1 MNTQPNMPQFEDIQI
16 YREEYI
22 RELDQTND
30 KTAFAINNASSLYAL
45 GLTMYSRNYS
55 LDSLIYN
62 AFAMSSLDDN
72 IALHPEQRKIL
83 GLIQENRGL
92 IFSAPTSFGK
102 TFVVF
107 EYICRTRPQNV
118 VMIVPTLAL
127 IDEYKQKIIRQYREQ
142 FSDYNIYLSVDPEK
156 VYDFSQKNIFIVTH
170 DRVIDENTVSIF
182 ESIDFLVID
191 EVYKLQKD
199 ASNERV
205 LILNVAYYNMVK
217 RSKKYVLLAPFISGV
232 KHLEKLDDV
241 PAFYATNYSPVV
253 NDVKTCEILDEEDR
267 IPYADQILQSIPV
280 QDNTLIYFPTVVQ
293 IDSFIQETT
302 TSYPA
307 LEEDNNPVLNEFVAW
322 GRREIHPEWSIIKA
336 LEKGFLVHHGQLP
349 LGIRMLELSLFNN
362 SNSRFTRLICTSTL
376 LEGVNTTAKN
386 IIITKPNRSYDKT
399 FDAFDF
405 YNLVG
410 RTGRLYQHYLGYAYY
425 IKAPSDPLFEK
436 EQALKSIEFEL
447 TDASIDMDINFG
459 DYASHPEFVELLS
472 KLGITYDEYKTQ
484 IARKHRFST
493 VQFLLGNYFQNK
505 SELIDVLYRQTV
517 DPNQSKISLVRILCK
532 ILGMGPY
539 DFKLKTFIINRLT
552 YKYRQTVREVVDAT
566 KQSYPATNISK
577 IINTVIRYKSSYI
590 EFDFYSK
597 VDLIRYFMECDKVSI
612 SLIHTLHERLLKN
625 IEMLYYLNSPS
636 KKLLKDMGIYEGDI
650 DQIIRVIGSD
660 FSSVSDLE
668 ALLAR
673 NYYKLSEI
681 SVVSRYIIARLI
693 NSN

>member
-30 KTAFAINNASSLYAL
+30 KTAFAINN
-45 GLTMYSRNYS
+45 
-55 LDSLIYN
+55 
-62 AFAMSSLDDN
+62 
-72 IALHPEQRKIL
+72 
-83 GLIQENRGL
+83 
-92 IFSAPTSFGK
+92 
-102 TFVVF
+102 
-107 EYICRTRPQNV
+107 
-118 VMIVPTLAL
+118 
-127 IDEYKQKIIRQYREQ
+127 
-142 FSDYNIYLSVDPEK
+142 
-156 VYDFSQKNIFIVTH
+156 
-170 DRVIDENTVSIF
+170 
-182 ESIDFLVID
+182 
-191 EVYKLQKD
+191 
-199 ASNERV
+199 
-205 LILNVAYYNMVK
+205 
-217 RSKKYVLLAPFISGV
+217 
-232 KHLEKLDDV
+232 V

-267 IPYADQILQSIPV
+267 IPYADRILQSIPA

-425 IKAPSDPLFEK
+425 IKAPSDPVFEK

-505 SELIDVLYRQTV
+505 SELVDVLYRQTV

-532 ILGMGPY
+532 ILGMGTY

>member
-107 EYICRTRPQNV
+107 EYICRARPQNV

-127 IDEYKQKIIRQYREQ
+127 IDEYKQKIIRQYRKQ

-170 DRVIDENTVSIF
+170 DRVIDETTVSIF

-199 ASNERV
+199 TSNERV

-232 KHLEKLDDV
+232 KHLEKLADV

-267 IPYADQILQSIPV
+267 IPYADRILQSIPA

-425 IKAPSDPLFEK
+425 IKAPSDPVFEK

-505 SELIDVLYRQTV
+505 SELLDVLYRQTV

-532 ILGMGPY
+532 ILGMGTY

>member
-107 EYICRTRPQNV
+107 EYICRARPQNV

-199 ASNERV
+199 TSNERV

-267 IPYADQILQSIPV
+267 IPYADRILQSIPA

-425 IKAPSDPLFEK
+425 IKAPSDPVFEK

-532 ILGMGPY
+532 ILGMGTY

-660 FSSVSDLE
+660 FSSVSELE

>member
-107 EYICRTRPQNV
+107 EYICRARPQNV

-127 IDEYKQKIIRQYREQ
+127 IDEYKQKIIRQYRKQ

-199 ASNERV
+199 TSNERV

-267 IPYADQILQSIPV
+267 IPYADRILQSIPA

-349 LGIRMLELSLFNN
+349 LGIRMLELSRFNN

-425 IKAPSDPLFEK
+425 IKAPSDPVFEK

-505 SELIDVLYRQTV
+505 SELLDVLYRQTV

-532 ILGMGPY
+532 ILGMGTY

>member
-1 MNTQPNMPQFEDIQI
+1 MNTQPNMPQFEDIQV

-107 EYICRTRPQNV
+107 EYICRARPQNV

-199 ASNERV
+199 TSNERV

-267 IPYADQILQSIPV
+267 IPYADRILQSIPA

-425 IKAPSDPLFEK
+425 IKAPSDSVFEK

-532 ILGMGPY
+532 ILGMRPY

>member
-1 MNTQPNMPQFEDIQI
+1 MPQFEDIQI

-425 IKAPSDPLFEK
+425 IKAPSDPVFEK

-459 DYASHPEFVELLS
+459 DYASHPEFVELLA

-668 ALLAR
+668 TLLAR

>member
-1 MNTQPNMPQFEDIQI
+1 MNTQPNKPQFEDIQI

-22 RELDQTND
+22 RELAQTED

-55 LDSLIYN
+55 IDSLIYN

-83 GLIQENRGL
+83 SLIQENHGL

-107 EYICRTRPQNV
+107 EYICRAQPQNV

-127 IDEYKQKIIRQYREQ
+127 IDEYKQKIIRKYREQ

-156 VYDFSQKNIFIVTH
+156 SYDFSQKNIFIVTH

-199 ASNERV
+199 SSNERV

-253 NDVKTCEILDEEDR
+253 NDVKTCEILDENDR
-267 IPYADQILQSIPV
+267 TLYTDRILQSIPT

-293 IDSFIQETT
+293 IDSFIQETS

-307 LEEDNNPVLNEFVAW
+307 LEEDNNPVLNEFITW

-362 SNSRFTRLICTSTL
+362 SSSTFTRLICTSTL

-410 RTGRLYQHYLGYAYY
+410 RTGRLYQHYLGIAYY
-425 IKAPSDPLFEK
+425 IKAPSDPTFEK

-459 DYASHPEFVELLS
+459 DYTSHPEFVELLS
-472 KLGITYDEYKTQ
+472 KLGITYAEYKDQ

-493 VQFLLGNYFQNK
+493 VQFLLQNYFQNK
-505 SELIDVLYRQTV
+505 SELLDVLYRLTV
-517 DPNQSKISLVRILCK
+517 DPNQSKLSLVRILCK
-532 ILGMGPY
+532 ILGMRSY
-539 DFKLKTFIINRLT
+539 DFKLNTFIINRLT

-566 KQSYPATNISK
+566 KRSYPGTNISK

-590 EFDFYSK
+590 EFTFYSK
-597 VDLIRYFMECDKVSI
+597 VDLIRYFMQCENVSI
-612 SLIHTLHERLLKN
+612 SLIGTLHERLLKN

-636 KKLLKDMGIYEGDI
+636 KKLLKDMGIYESDI
-650 DQIIRVIGSD
+650 DQIIRVIGSN

-673 NYYKLSEI
+673 NYYKLREI
-681 SVVSRYIIARLI
+681 SVVSRYIITRLI
-693 NSN
+693 NPN

>member
-425 IKAPSDPLFEK
+425 IKAPSDPVFEK

-459 DYASHPEFVELLS
+459 DYASHPEFVELLA

-668 ALLAR
+668 TLLAR

>member
-107 EYICRTRPQNV
+107 EYICRARPQNV

-199 ASNERV
+199 TSNERV

-267 IPYADQILQSIPV
+267 ISYADRILQSIPA

-410 RTGRLYQHYLGYAYY
+410 RTGRLYQHYLGHAYY
-425 IKAPSDPLFEK
+425 IKAPSDPVFEK

-505 SELIDVLYRQTV
+505 SELVDVLYRQTV
-517 DPNQSKISLVRILCK
+517 DPNQSKIRLVRILCK
-532 ILGMGPY
+532 ILGMGTY

>member
-107 EYICRTRPQNV
+107 EYICRARPQNV

-199 ASNERV
+199 TSNERV

-267 IPYADQILQSIPV
+267 IPYADRILQSIPA
-280 QDNTLIYFPTVVQ
+280 QDNTLICFPTVVQ

-425 IKAPSDPLFEK
+425 IKAPSDPVFEK

-505 SELIDVLYRQTV
+505 SELVDVLYRQTV

-532 ILGMGPY
+532 ILGMGTY